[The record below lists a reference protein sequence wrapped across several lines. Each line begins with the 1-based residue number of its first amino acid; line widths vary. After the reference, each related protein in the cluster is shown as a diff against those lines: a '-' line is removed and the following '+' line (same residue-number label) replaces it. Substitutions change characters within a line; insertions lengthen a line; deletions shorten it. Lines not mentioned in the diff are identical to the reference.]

1 VVLSQT
7 VAQAEVHLEL
17 HRAQH
22 TAVAEEHKSQAAAVE
37 HRAGALHTTEL
48 QVFNSKV
55 AIATMKAAVEAAVG
69 MAVAAVLTPQ
79 LQTARSWEVGAAE
92 AALVTSLS
100 LQTGTPMLEVELH
113 QVE

>member
-22 TAVAEEHKSQAAAVE
+22 TAVAAEHKSLVAMAE

-92 AALVTSLS
+92 AALATSHFS
-100 LQTGTPMLEVELH
+100 PTVTPMQEVVRH

>member
-7 VAQAEVHLEL
+7 VAQVEVRLEL

-22 TAVAEEHKSQAAAVE
+22 TAVAAEHKSLVAMAE

-48 QVFNSKV
+48 QASNSKA
-55 AIATMKAAVEAAVG
+55 AIATMRAAV
-69 MAVAAVLTPQ
+69 VAAAGTAGAAARILQ
-79 LQTARSWEVGAAE
+79 MQTAHSWVVGAA
-92 AALVTSLS
+92 AADLATSHFS
-100 LQTGTPMLEVELH
+100 PTVTPMQEVVRH